1 MRITDI
7 ATKHRTSIVAMT
19 VILAVGGLYSY
30 IVLPKE
36 SNPSIEV
43 PYINITTFY
52 LGASPDDVAEL
63 ITKEIEQEIKGITGI
78 KEIRS
83 TSTEGLSSIVVEFHP
98 DVPIDEAEQEVRD
111 QIDAAKPDLPTDA
124 EDPVITEID
133 FSEFPIMTVNLAADY
148 SLTRLKELA
157 EDLKDEIESVPGIL
171 EVDVVGG
178 LEREVQVDVN
188 LNSLLA
194 YGLSFSD
201 IADAIRDENANIP
214 GGSFNLND
222 QNYLVRVEG
231 RFDRPE
237 EIENFVVAAP
247 NGVPI
252 YVKDLAE
259 VKFGFKDRESYARL
273 KLIQV
278 EEDGVLRQIDDPQY
292 RQVISLNVKK
302 RSGENILETAA
313 AVKNILDTQSM
324 PQGTF
329 ILITGDQSEMV
340 EELVNDLEN
349 NVIAG
354 MIFVVLVLLLFLGVR
369 NALLVGL
376 AIPMSMMVSFLLLLV
391 TGYTLNFIILFS
403 LIIALGM
410 LVDNAIVIVEN
421 IYRYREEGYSPW
433 DAARKGTSEVGGA
446 VVASTATTVAA
457 FAPMMFWPG
466 MIGEFMSFMPLTLI
480 VTLSSSLFVAL
491 VINPVIT
498 GYLVRVEENGKED
511 TGVNRGSGWLKR
523 LGAGLAV
530 ALLGLIA
537 LVNPIMS
544 LVLAVSAVFIWFLY
558 RYVLRPVGDRFV
570 VTGLPRLIG
579 RYREFLDWMLVRDY
593 SVKAAMLRNT
603 GALAAFSV
611 GVILLLLGA
620 VLGAA
625 VDTIAGLALIIPGAA
640 LAGLGVLGI
649 ILHTF
654 ESLYIGGSMSIK
666 AAVGLALAIG
676 GLVGLTFLGDAPMP
690 ALSAGV
696 LLAVPATIGLFGILG
711 AIFNRREY
719 LILTDNR
726 ARLLTGTLAV
736 LFTVLGI
743 FAFTSAGVAFFPT
756 TDPNQVR
763 VNLVAPEGTN
773 IEASNRIAEEAQR
786 RIDELLA
793 DNPTS
798 FSNIENILVNVGAGG
813 DPQFG
818 ATFRQNERSVLSLNL
833 VDFSDRSEPGT
844 ATLERIR
851 EELQGIP
858 GVEIDIDQDSHG
870 PATGPPVNIE
880 IAGPEFNEAARLAD
894 EMKRLLVVAS
904 ESGQIP
910 GLVDVSDSLQMGRP
924 EIHVDINRERAAQF
938 GLSTKKIGDIVRQ
951 AIQGT
956 EATTWR
962 FEDEE
967 YDVRVRLREED
978 RSSPRTLENLT
989 LREGQAGIPLVAIA
1003 DVSWTTGAGAVTHL
1017 DLDPVVTVSAN
1028 TAAGFNSQ
1036 AVLTQVRAYLADFE
1050 RTLPPGYRMSYTGE
1064 QQEQDEAFSFLT
1076 TALMIGVAL
1085 IFFILIAQFN
1095 SVSSPLLIMIAVG
1108 LGLIGVLVGL
1118 IVTATPFSLFTFI
1131 GVISL
1136 AGIIVNNNIVLVDY
1150 INQLRKRGMRRREAI
1165 IEAGATRLRPVIL
1178 TALTTILGL
1187 VPLTFGFNIDFVG
1200 LLTRLQ
1206 PNIQFGSQNT
1216 QFWGPMGT
1224 AIISGLTFGTFL
1236 TLVVVPV
1243 IYSVF
1248 NSIVVTVTSAAAE
1261 EKHPTMG
1268 EAPDPDAGPA
1278 PAPPGPPEPVEA

>member
-7 ATKHRTSIVAMT
+7 ATKHRTSIVVLT
-19 VILAVGGLYSY
+19 IILFIGGLYSY

-36 SNPSIEV
+36 STPSIEV
-43 PYINITTFY
+43 PYINVTTFY
-52 LGASPDDVAEL
+52 PGASPDDVAEL

-98 DVPIDEAEQEVRD
+98 DVPIDDAEQEVRD
-111 QIDAAKPDLPTDA
+111 QVDAAKPDLPVDA

-133 FSEFPIMTVNLAADY
+133 TSEFPIMTVNLAASY

-157 EDLKDEIESVPGIL
+157 EDLRDEIESVPGIL

-178 LEREVQVDVN
+178 LEREVQVDVD
-188 LNSLLA
+188 LNSLLG
-194 YGLSFSD
+194 YGLSFTD
-201 IADAIRDENANIP
+201 IADAIRDENTNIP
-214 GGSFNLND
+214 GGSFDLSD
-222 QNYLVRVEG
+222 QNYLVRVDG
-231 RFDRPE
+231 RFSRPE

-247 NGVPI
+247 NGMPI

-259 VKFGFKDRESYARL
+259 VRFGFKDRESYARL
-273 KLIQV
+273 KLIQI
-278 EEDGVLRQIDDPQY
+278 EEEGTLTQVDDPVY

-313 AVKNILDTQSM
+313 AVQEILDTYPM

-349 NVIAG
+349 NIIAG
-354 MIFVVLVLLLFLGVR
+354 MIFVVLVLLFFLGVR

-376 AIPMSMMVSFLLLLV
+376 AIPMSMMTSFLLLLV
-391 TGYTLNFIILFS
+391 LGYTLNFIILFS

-421 IYRYREEGYSPW
+421 IYRFREEGHPPW
-433 DAARKGTSEVGGA
+433 EAARKGTAEVGAA

-457 FAPMMFWPG
+457 FAPMLFWPG

-480 VTLSSSLFVAL
+480 VTLSASLFVAL

-498 GYLVRVEENGKED
+498 GYLVRVDENGKER
-511 TGVNRGSGWLKR
+511 TATRRGSTWLKR
-523 LGAGLAV
+523 LAAGATVAV
-530 ALLGLIA
+530 LGLIA
-537 LVNPIMS
+537 LVNPITA
-544 LVLAVSAVFIWFLY
+544 LVLGVSGVIVYLLY
-558 RYVLRPVGDRFV
+558 RYLLRPVADGFV
-570 VTGLPRLIG
+570 VNGLPRLIG

-603 GALAAFSV
+603 GALAAFSG

-620 VLGAA
+620 MLGAA
-625 VDTIAGLALIIPGAA
+625 AGMIAGLALIIPGAL
-640 LAGLGVLGI
+640 LAGIGLLGI
-649 ILHTF
+649 VLHAL
-654 ESLYIGGSMSIK
+654 ESLYIGGRTSIK
-666 AAVGLALAIG
+666 VAVGLALVIG
-676 GLVGLTFLGDAPMP
+676 GLIGLTFLGTDPMP
-690 ALSAGV
+690 AFSAGV
-696 LLAVPATIGLFGILG
+696 LLAVPAIIGLFGILG
-711 AIFNRREY
+711 ALFNRRAY

-736 LFTVLGI
+736 LFTVLAI
-743 FAFTSAGVAFFPT
+743 FVFTSAGVAFFPD

-773 IEASNRIAEEAQR
+773 IEASNQIAEEAQR
-786 RIDELLA
+786 RIDDLLA
-793 DNPTS
+793 ENPTS
-798 FSNIENILVNVGAGG
+798 FANVENILVNVGAGG
-813 DPQFG
+813 NAQFG
-818 ATFRQNERSVLSLNL
+818 ATFRQEERSVISLNL
-833 VDFSDRSEPGT
+833 VDFVDRSEPGP
-844 ATLERIR
+844 ATLERLR
-851 EELQGIP
+851 RGLQGIP
-858 GVEIDIDQDSHG
+858 GVEIDIDKDSHG
-870 PATGPPVNIE
+870 PPTGPPVNIE
-880 IAGPEFNEAARLAD
+880 IAGPDFDEAARLAG
-894 EMKRLLVVAS
+894 EVKRRLVVAS
-904 ESGQIP
+904 ESRRIP

-924 EIHVDINRERAAQF
+924 EIHVDIDRERAAQF
-938 GLSTKKIGDIVRQ
+938 GLSTKRIGDIVRQ

-956 EATTWR
+956 EATRWR
-962 FEDEE
+962 FGDEE

-989 LREGQAGIPLVAIA
+989 LRQGQMGIPLVAIA

-1036 AVLTQVRAYLADFE
+1036 AVLNQVRTYLADFE
-1050 RTLPPGYRMSYTGE
+1050 RTMPPGYQMRYTGE
-1064 QQEQDEAFSFLT
+1064 QQEQNEAFSFLT
-1076 TALMIGVAL
+1076 TALLIGIAL
-1085 IFFILIAQFN
+1085 IFMILIAQFN
-1095 SVSSPLLIMIAVG
+1095 SVSSPVLIMIAVG

-1118 IVTATPFSLFTFI
+1118 IVTGTPFSLFTFI

-1150 INQLRKRGMRRREAI
+1150 INQLRARGMRRREAI
-1165 IEAGATRLRPVIL
+1165 VEAGATRLRPVML

-1200 LLTRLQ
+1200 LLTRLE

-1216 QFWGPMGT
+1216 QFWGPMGI
-1224 AIISGLTFGTFL
+1224 AIISGLAFGTFL

-1243 IYSVF
+1243 IYSAF
-1248 NSIVVTVTSAAAE
+1248 DSIAVTVTSAAAE
-1261 EKHPTMG
+1261 EKRPAK
-1268 EAPDPDAGPA
+1268 EAAPEPGSGPA